1 MITKLRYG
9 NTHTFFIEG
18 TSGGLLIDT
27 DYAGALPAFFK
38 AAKAAGIDVQRIS
51 YLLMT
56 HYHPD
61 HMGIAAEL
69 QTLGV
74 QLLVIDVQVGSIH
87 YADGIF
93 TRDKRLYYRP
103 IDESKM
109 KIITC
114 AESRAFLATLGINGE
129 IIHTPSHSED
139 SITVVLDSGDAF
151 VGDLEPLS
159 YLAAYEENPDLK
171 KDWDQLLSHHPKRI
185 YYGHANEVEF

>member
-9 NTHTFFIEG
+9 NTNTFFIEG

-74 QLLVIDVQVGSIH
+74 QLLVIDVQQSSIH
-87 YADGIF
+87 FADGIF
-93 TRDKRLYYRP
+93 KRDKRLQYRS
-103 IDESKM
+103 IDEAKM

-139 SITVVLDSGDAF
+139 SITIVLDSGDAF

-159 YLAAYEENPDLK
+159 YLAAYEENPELK
-171 KDWDQLLSHHPKRI
+171 RDWERVLSHHPRKI
-185 YYGHANEVEF
+185 YYGHVNEVEL